1 MKTETQR
8 KATTRTRLQKETRVP
23 AAQAVIAPV
32 TTATTTT
39 VKAEAPASPTPPT
52 RDAIAKRA
60 YELYLARGK
69 ADGHQ
74 FEDWIQAERELLA
87 LNHRYN

>member
-1 MKTETQR
+1 MNTETQR
-8 KATTRTRLQKETRVP
+8 KTTTRTRIPKDTRVP

-32 TTATTTT
+32 ATTTT
-39 VKAEAPASPTPPT
+39 AKAEAPASPLPPT

-87 LNHRYN
+87 RNHRYN